1 MLDNTKLARLC
12 YKGKMPKLV
21 DPIARRRELGRALWR
36 VVRRDGLERA
46 SVREVAREAAVSTG
60 SLRHYFGS
68 QSELMVFAMRLVI
81 EHIEERLAALEI
93 PAEPLPA
100 ARAVFAELL
109 PLDQDRQ
116 AENEV
121 WLAFTA
127 RALVEPEL
135 RELSHEAYDLLRA
148 ACKKWVAPLLP
159 GAAAETVEME
169 ADRLFALLDGLAVHG
184 AIRPEQA
191 TADHLLA
198 VLDQHLRHVVAA
210 GGGAGAPRGRRG
222 DGQAAQP
229 R

>member
-1 MLDNTKLARLC
+1 MKLARLC

-21 DPIARRRELGRALWR
+21 DPIARRRELAQAVWR

-46 SVREVAREAAVSTG
+46 SVREVAREADVSTG

-93 PAEPLPA
+93 PADPLPA

-109 PLDQDRQ
+109 PLDEERQ

-127 RALVEPEL
+127 RSLVEPEL
-135 RELSHEAYDLLRA
+135 REL
-148 ACKKWVAPLLP
+148 
-159 GAAAETVEME
+159 
-169 ADRLFALLDGLAVHG
+169 FAW
-184 AIRPEQA
+184 
-191 TADHLLA
+191 
-198 VLDQHLRHVVAA
+198 AA
-210 GGGAGAPRGRRG
+210 GG
-222 DGQAAQP
+222 
-229 R
+229 